1 MTEQTNCHINIFKKL
16 NIQKKNKFHFSM
28 HVLFI
33 SNNKIQNVFYY
44 NFSN

>member
-16 NIQKKNKFHFSM
+16 NKKKKIHFSM